1 MSHMKGFIICSK
13 TCLAMDKTL
22 ITSVLGFDLK
32 AEIVDLNGEA
42 IRTGC
47 KGCINPR
54 KKSRIKSR
62 ILDKKF
68 FTNYNEALLAKIRDL
83 RNNI

>member
-1 MSHMKGFIICSK
+1 MKGFIICSK

-32 AEIVDLNGEA
+32 AEIVDLNGQA

-83 RNNI
+83 RSNI